1 MVVQKAP
8 SRGLFV
14 SAGSTGNGPRAHFL
28 FPGRAEAGVREKLFG
43 LLGPVVAG
51 LGYELLEVEWSSA
64 GRSSLVRVYIDRTD
78 GGGIGLED
86 CERVSRAIGAML
98 DADDPIGREY
108 QLEVSSPGFDRPL
121 RTAAHFERFA
131 GSEAR
136 IELAA
141 PIEGRRR
148 FRGRLGPVEDGTV
161 TIEVDRKEWKLPLS
175 GISKARLVG

>member
-1 MVVQKAP
+1 M
-8 SRGLFV
+8 RD
-14 SAGSTGNGPRAHFL
+14 
-28 FPGRAEAGVREKLFG
+28 KLFG
-43 LLGPVVAG
+43 LLEPVVAG
-51 LGYELLEVEWSSA
+51 LGYELLEVEWATS
-64 GRSSLVRVYIDRTD
+64 GRSSLVRVYVDRTD
-78 GGGIGLED
+78 GGGVGLDD
-86 CERVSRAIGAML
+86 CERVSRAVSAL
-98 DADDPIGREY
+98 LEADDPVGHEY

-141 PIEGRRR
+141 PLDGRRR
-148 FRGRLGPVEDGTV
+148 FKGRLGPVVDGRV

>member
-1 MVVQKAP
+1 MKD
-8 SRGLFV
+8 R
-14 SAGSTGNGPRAHFL
+14 
-28 FPGRAEAGVREKLFG
+28 LFG
-43 LLGPVVAG
+43 LLEPVVSG
-51 LGYELLEVEWSSA
+51 LGYELVDVEFASA
-64 GRSSLVRVYIDRTD
+64 GRHSVARVYIDRTD
-78 GGGIGLED
+78 GGGIGLDD
-86 CERVSRAIGAML
+86 CERASRAIGAVL
-98 DADDPIGREY
+98 EAEDPIGHEY

-141 PIEGRRR
+141 PLEGRRR
-148 FRGRLGPVEDGTV
+148 FRGRLGPVADGMV